1 MSDLPITK
9 NDYDRAVVLANVLS
23 EFKSICEMRE
33 DISDVHFTPQANGY
47 DISFRQNGTDTKLF
61 ITFKNRYTDSLTIK
75 RFDGESLT
83 ASFALKKTDSLSGL
97 LEAVLHPCPSQK
109 KSRPSGLLFLLAVV
123 LVAAVYA
130 VATAFS
136 IVSYSHLDEA
146 RPADAAVVL
155 GAGTSDGQV
164 SPVFRER
171 INHAIDLY
179 ESGTIK
185 YIIMTGGTGDGN
197 TVSDAFAA
205 KQYAISQGV
214 PESRILTEEKS
225 AITEENLEYSKAI
238 MDGRRLDSALIVSD
252 PLHMKRAMI
261 MADDY
266 GITAFSSPTPSTMYR
281 SLKTKFPF
289 LLREIFFYIGYRIVR
304 IFR

>member
-9 NDYDRAVVLANVLS
+9 NDYDRAVVLTNVLA
-23 EFKSICEMRE
+23 EFKSIFETRE

-47 DISFRQNGTDTKLF
+47 DIRFRQNKADVKLC
-61 ITFKNRYTDSLTIK
+61 IAFKNRYTDFLIIK
-75 RFDGESLT
+75 RFDGKKLT
-83 ASFALKKTDSLSGL
+83 ASFVLKKTDSLFGQ
-97 LEAVLHPCPSQK
+97 LEAVLRPCPVQK
-109 KSRPSGLLFLLAVV
+109 KRRPSALLLLLAVV

-136 IVSYSHLDEA
+136 VVSYSHLDKA
-146 RPADAAVVL
+146 QPADAAVVL
-155 GAGTSDGQV
+155 GAGTSDGKV

-179 ESGTIK
+179 ESGTVK
-185 YIIMTGGTGDGN
+185 HIIMTGGTGDGN

-205 KQYAISQGV
+205 KQYAVSQGV

-225 AITEENLEYSKAI
+225 TITEENLEYTKAI

-281 SLKTKFPF
+281 SPKTKFPF